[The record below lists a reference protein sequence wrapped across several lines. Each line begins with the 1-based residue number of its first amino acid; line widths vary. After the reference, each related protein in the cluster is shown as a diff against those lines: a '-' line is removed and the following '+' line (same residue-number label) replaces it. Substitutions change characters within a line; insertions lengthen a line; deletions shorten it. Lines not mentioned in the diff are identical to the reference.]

1 MIRRSIHILGRVF
14 NILLNRL
21 LLIHRHRQ
29 IPIIRRLLRNLR
41 QGNRLLRKKPSR
53 RIRLSRRLN
62 CQIRFLL
69 GQGPLSHHF
78 LEFCVGLPGFRRF
91 RPRQIGRL
99 MPVIPR
105 LILGPN
111 KPIGFFTHRPRFLLH
126 FL

>member
-1 MIRRSIHILGRVF
+1 MIRRPIHILRRIF
-14 NILLNRL
+14 DILLNRL
-21 LLIHRHRQ
+21 LLVHRHRQ
-29 IPIIRRLLRNLR
+29 ISIIRRLLRNLR

-53 RIRLSRRLN
+53 RIRLSRRLDR
-62 CQIRFLL
+62 QSRFLL
-69 GQGPLSHHF
+69 SQCPLSHRL
-78 LEFCVGLPGFRRF
+78 LEFCVGLPSFRRF
-91 RPRQIGRL
+91 RPRQIGGL